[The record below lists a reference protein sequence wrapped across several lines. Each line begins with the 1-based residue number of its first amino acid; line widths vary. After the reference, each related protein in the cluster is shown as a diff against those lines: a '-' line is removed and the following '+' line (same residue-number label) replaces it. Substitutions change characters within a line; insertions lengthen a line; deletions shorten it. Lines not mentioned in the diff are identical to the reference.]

1 LNIDSSAGALKMR
14 DFLIVYMERLDDWL
28 PPLLRAAVVT
38 IELAIFS
45 ILISLTVGFVIA
57 LARMSRW
64 KLLSSLAVAYIE
76 CLRGTPA
83 LVQLYIVYFA
93 LPSIGVVFDSFT
105 AAVITLGL
113 NAAAYMAE
121 IYRAGI
127 GAIHIGQLEAALA
140 IGMRP
145 LQSLRFILLP
155 QAWGIILPPTANLW
169 VALVKDTSLASVI
182 AAPELMTRSL
192 DLVGQTWLPLHIY
205 IVAGILYTMMCLP
218 LGRLARA
225 LERRAHSGWR
235 DEIG

>member
-1 LNIDSSAGALKMR
+1 MSGF
-14 DFLIVYMERLDDWL
+14 FLVYVERLDDWL

-38 IELAIFS
+38 IEIAALS
-45 ILISLTVGFVIA
+45 IIISLIVGFVVA
-57 LARMSRW
+57 LARLSRW
-64 KLLSSLAVAYIE
+64 NAISSLAVIYIE

-93 LPSIGVVFDSFT
+93 LPSIGIVFDSFT
-105 AAVITLGL
+105 AAVLTLGL

-121 IYRAGI
+121 IYRSGI
-127 GAIHIGQLEAALA
+127 EAIHKGQRDAALA

-145 LQSLRFILLP
+145 LQALRFIILP
-155 QAWGIILPPTANLW
+155 QAWGAILPPTANLW

-205 IVAGILYTMMCLP
+205 IVAGILYTLMCLP

-225 LERRAHSGWR
+225 LERQAHWGWR
-235 DEIG
+235 EEFH